1 MAICA
6 LILIIPSQIEYQ
18 PRGQNFFSLEKW
30 MSYKRVQIGSLFL
43 LSVVAIGSF
52 ASGVPALT
60 GPKTIAP
67 LVEAVTPSVVN
78 ISADKPLPDDDDFR
92 SRWRRNTTR
101 TAIGS
106 GVIIDADKGYIVT
119 NEHVIRDA
127 IELRISLNDGTTYK
141 ATVVGEDRYSDI
153 ALLEIDAEDLT
164 ALTLADS
171 DETRVGDFVVAIG
184 NPFRL
189 QHTVTSG
196 IVSALGRQNL
206 DIETVEDFIQTDA
219 SINQGNSGGPLIN
232 FYGEVIGIN
241 TAIIG
246 GSNGSVGIG
255 FAIPSNLVKEAVD
268 QIVEFGSVS
277 RGFLGVG
284 ANNRFDPVSYARIH
298 GLDAFKG
305 VRIDTVEE
313 GSPGADAGLQE
324 DDVITSFNGEA
335 ITAWDD
341 LINQIR
347 KSKLGDHVPIELFRD
362 GEKLTLHAE
371 IRPLYSEDK
380 FLFAGATLFGDS
392 AWIPRLP
399 SDDDWLGQPSSYGYF
414 RSTVFNVTSVEP
426 DSEADQLGIE
436 VYDQIIKSEVYSNTD
451 GNVVFEVDL
460 LRDERER
467 LTLSL
472 TKDGNETQS
481 E

>member
-1 MAICA
+1 
-6 LILIIPSQIEYQ
+6 
-18 PRGQNFFSLEKW
+18 
-30 MSYKRVQIGSLFL
+30 MSYKRVQIGSLFI
-43 LSVVAIGSF
+43 LSLIAIGSF

-67 LVEAVTPSVVN
+67 LIEAVTPSVVN
-78 ISADKPLPDDDDFR
+78 ISADRRIFDDDDVR
-92 SRWRRNTTR
+92 NQYRRNTR

-127 IELRISLNDGTTYK
+127 TELRISLHDGTTYK

-153 ALLEIDAEDLT
+153 ALLEVEAEDLK

-171 DETRVGDFVVAIG
+171 DKTRVGDFVVAIG

-196 IVSALGRQNL
+196 IVSALGRKNL
-206 DIETVEDFIQTDA
+206 NIEEVEDFIQTDA

-246 GSNGSVGIG
+246 GSSGSVGIG
-255 FAIPSNLVKEAVD
+255 FAIPSNMVKETID
-268 QIVEFGSVS
+268 QIIEFGSVS

-284 ANNRFDPVSYARIH
+284 GRGPFDDKFDPASYARMY
-298 GLDAFKG
+298 GLDAFNG
-305 VRIDTVEE
+305 VRIDSVDE
-313 GSPGADAGLQE
+313 GSPADDAGIQD
-324 DDVITSFNGEA
+324 DDVIISFDGEPIA
-335 ITAWDD
+335 EWDS
-341 LINQIR
+341 LMNQIR
-347 KSKLGDHVPIELFRD
+347 RAKLGENVPIELFRD
-362 GEKLTLHAE
+362 GKKLTLYAE
-371 IRPLYSEDK
+371 IRPLYSEEK
-380 FLFAGATLFGDS
+380 FAFEGATLFADS
-392 AWIPRLP
+392 ALIRVRPT
-399 SDDDWLGQPSSYGYF
+399 DDTWMGQWGSNRYDF
-414 RSTVFNVTSVEP
+414 RDIIVYNVTDIEP
-426 DSEADQLGIE
+426 DSEADQMGME
-436 VYDQIIKSEVYSNTD
+436 VYDQIIRSDVYSDTD
-451 GNVVFEVDL
+451 GNQVVEVEV

-467 LTLSL
+467 IKLSL
-472 TKDGNETQS
+472 TKDQFETQT